1 VTETRVVLVTGPD
14 METLVSL
21 ARTLLAERLIACA
34 NVVGGVRSIFRW
46 QGEVAE
52 EDEALAILKTTEP
65 RLAAL
70 RARVLELHPY
80 DVPEF
85 LALPVSVGAEAYLD
99 WVAASV
105 DPDA

>member
-1 VTETRVVLVTGPD
+1 MTETRVVLVTGPD